1 MTLVVDSVSFL
12 HQMMFA
18 NKKTLQDAAQE
29 IVLLDTKSIRL
40 TLRRHRRIPGLLIL
54 KTRAPDTFCF
64 QVRRNLIT
72 DCGGKTF

>member
-12 HQMMFA
+12 DQMTFA
-18 NKKTLQDAAQE
+18 NKKTLQDSAQE

-54 KTRAPDTFCF
+54 
-64 QVRRNLIT
+64 
-72 DCGGKTF
+72 

>member
-12 HQMMFA
+12 DQRMMFA
-18 NKKTLQDAAQE
+18 NKKTLQDTAQE

-54 KTRAPDTFCF
+54 
-64 QVRRNLIT
+64 
-72 DCGGKTF
+72 

>member
-12 HQMMFA
+12 DQMMCA
-18 NKKTLQDAAQE
+18 NKKTLQDTAQE

-54 KTRAPDTFCF
+54 
-64 QVRRNLIT
+64 
-72 DCGGKTF
+72 

>member
-12 HQMMFA
+12 DQMFA
-18 NKKTLQDAAQE
+18 NKKTLQDTAQE

-54 KTRAPDTFCF
+54 
-64 QVRRNLIT
+64 
-72 DCGGKTF
+72 